1 LNGTQR
7 IFHRPSD
14 EFFVLAAL
22 RETRNA
28 SPKHREKMLVPDAL
42 ANLAKA
48 AIDKALQGIRSRKI
62 KKFFMGVFFAPC
74 SPF

>member
-1 LNGTQR
+1 MVR
-7 IFHRPSD
+7 SESFIAHRTS
-14 EFFVLAAL
+14 FSFL
-22 RETRNA
+22 RPCGRPATRHQ
-28 SPKHREKMLVPDAL
+28 KHREKMLVPDAL

>member
-1 LNGTQR
+1 M
-7 IFHRPSD
+7 
-14 EFFVLAAL
+14 

-48 AIDKALQGIRSRKI
+48 AIDKALQRIRSRKI